1 MFINNNECMPSFLT
15 LIKIFMFLNNNER
28 MPIVSISLN
37 EEILK
42 QIDSLQKNLGFSG
55 RSDAIRAGIRSF
67 VAEEKQKENL
77 SGNVNAIL
85 LVVHNDEYDNQVN
98 GIKHSYE
105 DLITTHLHSKI
116 EGDKCMEL
124 FMLKGEADSVSSI
137 TKDFQIN
144 KKMDTVKLVAL

>member
-1 MFINNNECMPSFLT
+1 
-15 LIKIFMFLNNNER
+15 
-28 MPIVSISLN
+28 MPIVSISLT

-42 QIDSLQKNLGFSG
+42 EIDSLQKNLGFSG

-67 VAEEKQKENL
+67 VAEEKQKEDL

-85 LVVHNDEYDNQVN
+85 RVVHNDEYDNQVN

-105 DLITTHLHSKI
+105 ELITTHLHSKI

-144 KKMDTVKLVAL
+144 KRMDTVKLVTL

>member
-1 MFINNNECMPSFLT
+1 
-15 LIKIFMFLNNNER
+15 
-28 MPIVSISLN
+28 MPIVSISLT
-37 EEILK
+37 EEILRE
-42 QIDSLQKNLGFSG
+42 IDSLQKNLGFSG
-55 RSDAIRAGIRSF
+55 RSDAIRAGIRCF
-67 VAEEKQKENL
+67 VSEEKQKEDL

-144 KKMDTVKLVAL
+144 KRMDTVKLVTL

>member
-1 MFINNNECMPSFLT
+1 
-15 LIKIFMFLNNNER
+15 
-28 MPIVSISLN
+28 MPIVSISLT
-37 EEILK
+37 EEILNE
-42 QIDSLQKNLGFSG
+42 IDSLQKNLGFSG

-67 VAEEKQKENL
+67 VSEEKQKENL

-85 LVVHNDEYDNQVN
+85 LVVHNDEYDNQFN

-144 KKMDTVKLVAL
+144 KRMDTVKLVTL

>member
-1 MFINNNECMPSFLT
+1 M
-15 LIKIFMFLNNNER
+15 
-28 MPIVSISLN
+28 
-37 EEILK
+37 
-42 QIDSLQKNLGFSG
+42 QKNLGFSG

-67 VAEEKQKENL
+67 VAEEKQKEDL

-124 FMLKGEADSVSSI
+124 FMLKGEAGSVSSI

-144 KKMDTVKLVAL
+144 KRMDTVKLVAL

>member
-1 MFINNNECMPSFLT
+1 
-15 LIKIFMFLNNNER
+15 MFLNNNHC
-28 MPIVSISLN
+28 MPIVSISLTD
-37 EEILK
+37 EILE
-42 QIDSLQKNLGFSG
+42 QIDALQKNLGFSG

-67 VAEEKQKENL
+67 VSEEKQKENL

-85 LVVHNDEYDNQVN
+85 LVVHNDEYDDQVS

-116 EGDKCMEL
+116 EGNKCIEL
-124 FMLKGEADSVSSI
+124 FMLKGEGNLVSDI

-144 KKMDTVKLVAL
+144 KKMDTVKLVTL

>member
-1 MFINNNECMPSFLT
+1 
-15 LIKIFMFLNNNER
+15 MFLNNKVR

-37 EEILK
+37 DEILK
-42 QIDSLQKNLGFSG
+42 QIDALQKNLGFSG

-67 VAEEKQKENL
+67 VSEEKQKEDL

-85 LVVHNDEYDNQVN
+85 LVVHKDEYDNQVTEV
-98 GIKHSYE
+98 KHSYE
-105 DLITTHLHSKI
+105 DLITKHLHSKI

-124 FMLKGEADSVSSI
+124 FILKGESELVSDI
-137 TKDFQIN
+137 TKNFQIN

>member
-1 MFINNNECMPSFLT
+1 
-15 LIKIFMFLNNNER
+15 
-28 MPIVSISLN
+28 MPIVSISLTD
-37 EEILK
+37 EILK
-42 QIDSLQKNLGFSG
+42 EIDSLQKSLGFSG

-67 VAEEKQKENL
+67 VSEEKQKENL

-98 GIKHSYE
+98 GITHSYE

-116 EGDKCMEL
+116 EVDKCMEL
-124 FMLKGEADSVSSI
+124 FMLKVEADSVSSI

-144 KKMDTVKLVAL
+144 KRMDTVKLVTL

>member
-1 MFINNNECMPSFLT
+1 
-15 LIKIFMFLNNNER
+15 

-37 EEILK
+37 DEILK
-42 QIDSLQKNLGFSG
+42 QIDALQKSLGFSG

-67 VAEEKQKENL
+67 VSEEKQKEDL

-85 LVVHNDEYDNQVN
+85 LVVHNDEYDNQVTDV
-98 GIKHSYE
+98 KHSFE
-105 DLITTHLHSKI
+105 DLITMHLHSKI

-124 FMLKGEADSVSSI
+124 FILKGESELVSDI
-137 TKDFQIN
+137 TKNFQIN

>member
-1 MFINNNECMPSFLT
+1 
-15 LIKIFMFLNNNER
+15 
-28 MPIVSISLN
+28 MPIVSISLTD
-37 EEILK
+37 EILK
-42 QIDSLQKNLGFSG
+42 EIDSLQKNLGFSG

-67 VAEEKQKENL
+67 VSEEKQKENL

-137 TKDFQIN
+137 TRDFQIN
-144 KKMDTVKLVAL
+144 KRMDTVKLVAL

>member
-1 MFINNNECMPSFLT
+1 
-15 LIKIFMFLNNNER
+15 MFLNNILR
-28 MPIVSISLN
+28 MPIVSISLT
-37 EEILK
+37 EEILRE
-42 QIDSLQKNLGFSG
+42 IDSLQKNLGFSG

-67 VAEEKQKENL
+67 VSEEKQKENL

-116 EGDKCMEL
+116 ERDKCMEL
-124 FMLKGEADSVSSI
+124 LMLKGEAESVSSI

-144 KKMDTVKLVAL
+144 KRMDTVKLVTL

>member
-1 MFINNNECMPSFLT
+1 
-15 LIKIFMFLNNNER
+15 MFLNNNEH
-28 MPIVSISLN
+28 MPIVSISLT

-42 QIDSLQKNLGFSG
+42 EIDFLQKNLGFSG

-67 VAEEKQKENL
+67 VSEEKQKENL

-116 EGDKCMEL
+116 DGDKCMEL
-124 FMLKGEADSVSSI
+124 FMLKGEANSVSDI

-144 KKMDTVKLVAL
+144 KKMDTVKLVTL

>member
-1 MFINNNECMPSFLT
+1 
-15 LIKIFMFLNNNER
+15 
-28 MPIVSISLN
+28 MPIVSISLT

-42 QIDSLQKNLGFSG
+42 EIDSLQKNLGFSG

-67 VAEEKQKENL
+67 VSEEKQKENL

-85 LVVHNDEYDNQVN
+85 LVVHNDEYDDQVN

-124 FMLKGEADSVSSI
+124 FMLKGEAESVSSI

-144 KKMDTVKLVAL
+144 KRMDTVKLVAL

>member
-1 MFINNNECMPSFLT
+1 
-15 LIKIFMFLNNNER
+15 
-28 MPIVSISLN
+28 MPIVSISLT

-42 QIDSLQKNLGFSG
+42 EIDSLQKNLGFSG

-67 VAEEKQKENL
+67 VSEENQKENL
-77 SGNVNAIL
+77 SGSVNAIL

-144 KKMDTVKLVAL
+144 KRMDTLKLVTL

>member
-1 MFINNNECMPSFLT
+1 
-15 LIKIFMFLNNNER
+15 
-28 MPIVSISLN
+28 MPIVSISLT

-42 QIDSLQKNLGFSG
+42 EIDSLQKNLGFSG

-67 VAEEKQKENL
+67 VAEEKQKEDL

-124 FMLKGEADSVSSI
+124 FMLKGEAGYVSSI

-144 KKMDTVKLVAL
+144 KRMDTVKLVAL

>member
-1 MFINNNECMPSFLT
+1 
-15 LIKIFMFLNNNER
+15 

-37 EEILK
+37 DEILK
-42 QIDSLQKNLGFSG
+42 QIDNLQKTLGFSG

-67 VAEEKQKENL
+67 VSEEKQKEDL

-85 LVVHNDEYDNQVN
+85 LVVHNDEYDNQVTN
-98 GIKHSYE
+98 VKHSYE
-105 DLITTHLHSKI
+105 DLITMHLHSKI

-124 FMLKGEADSVSSI
+124 FILKGESDKVSEI
-137 TKDFQIN
+137 TKNFQTN